1 MTIKEDTKLCMAL
14 NKMVKDE
21 NKSQKDYIYLM
32 DEFGYVDQLNTKR
45 EETIIEIIHQEQSH
59 EKIVKKMAAEVN
71 CEIKYNK

>member
-14 NKMVKDE
+14 NKMAKDE

-45 EETIIEIIHQEQSH
+45 EETIIEIIHQEQYH